1 MASYHVHSPWFI
13 FKDCVKMKE
22 NRINVLL
29 VSMKSDEA
37 ENVKKCIEKAI
48 ASYYDSLEKANNED
62 VKEHP

>member
-1 MASYHVHSPWFI
+1 
-13 FKDCVKMKE
+13 MKE

-37 ENVKKCIEKAI
+37 ENVKKCIEKAL